1 MYRFITDLT
10 NVGIQHAST
19 CNNLPYPSYPSYPL
33 NSSYLGQE
41 MEDDT
46 ESEES
51 SLDDRETEADHEAA
65 PEGAED
71 CV

>member
-19 CNNLPYPSYPSYPL
+19 CNNLPYPSYP
-33 NSSYLGQE
+33 SYLGQE

>member
-1 MYRFITDLT
+1 
-10 NVGIQHAST
+10 
-19 CNNLPYPSYPSYPL
+19 
-33 NSSYLGQE
+33 

-71 CV
+71 SV